1 MENIINNYT
10 TIKNSIKDL
19 NKPTSCQI
27 VVVTKTFP
35 IEKIKPL
42 INQGHTHFGE
52 NKVQEAEKKWSTIK
66 ESNSNIKL
74 HLIGGLQS
82 NKAKKAFRLFDF
94 IHSLDNY
101 KLAKIFSNL
110 EKDEKKK
117 IKYFIQVNIGNE
129 SQKSG
134 IDKKDLMN
142 FYIYCKEDLNL
153 DIIGLMCIPPASEDS
168 SNFFKEMKSLKK
180 SLNLKDLSMGMSSDY
195 LNAIEYEA
203 TYVRVGSKIFGNRN

>member
-52 NKVQEAEKKWSTIK
+52 NKVQEAEKKWSSIK

-153 DIIGLMCIPPASEDS
+153 DIIGLMCIPPASEDPS
-168 SNFFKEMKSLKK
+168 HFFKEMKSLKK

>member
-1 MENIINNYT
+1 M
-10 TIKNSIKDL
+10 K
-19 NKPTSCQI
+19 
-27 VVVTKTFP
+27 
-35 IEKIKPL
+35 
-42 INQGHTHFGE
+42 
-52 NKVQEAEKKWSTIK
+52 
-66 ESNSNIKL
+66 
-74 HLIGGLQS
+74 
-82 NKAKKAFRLFDF
+82 
-94 IHSLDNY
+94 
-101 KLAKIFSNL
+101 
-110 EKDEKKK
+110 KKK

-153 DIIGLMCIPPASEDS
+153 DIIGLMCIPPVSEDS